1 MAESTRLC
9 ACHLA
14 LWAVALSTSTG
25 AAHAQWGKPLPGTP
39 AALAAAAAAPAA
51 TSAASA
57 PALPPLVS
65 GPGIALK
72 MMSGIQPPPGGEAG
86 KLLPIT
92 VKAQKMR
99 GRPDIETVA
108 EGDAV
113 MHRGDLAIHADL
125 LSYDHVED
133 LALARGN
140 VRIRQGTNR
149 YSGPEVQIKV
159 QRYEGYFLNPTYF
172 FGSTGAGGVAERIDF
187 IDSQRSVATDATYSS
202 CPADEGAPDWVLSS
216 ARVRMDFESNE
227 GIAEGAVLRFLG
239 VPILASPLLSFPLT
253 SERKSGWLPPSL
265 VVDNRAGV
273 QFQMPWYWNI
283 APNRDATITPLV
295 STKRGLGIGG
305 EFRYLESDYHGQLNL
320 DLIPHDRVE
329 DRDRYSI
336 GASHEAIWPGDTELK
351 IRVLRVSDDN
361 YWKDFPRPSDPDQ
374 LTPRLLLSD
383 IRLSRPFGDWTT
395 YARAQSWQALQDSDS
410 QFTNPY
416 ERLPQIGARTQHEL
430 PYGMQMGFEVEFN
443 HFVNPEDTT
452 PSGRVEGSRLHSLM
466 SFSRPWISPGWTVTP
481 KVSMNAAT
489 YSLDQPMADG
499 RKEASRVIPTLSV
512 DSAWTLERDTSIFGK
527 EMTQTLEPRIFYVYT
542 PYRDQN
548 DLPNFDAAGKTITP
562 YSLFSENAFSGIDR
576 VSDANQVTT
585 GLTTRLLDS
594 FTSGEIM
601 RLGVLQSYL
610 FSEQKVTPNGQP
622 QNSGFSDILLFAST
636 NVIPSWAL
644 HGETQYNP
652 VLGKFETSTAGAA
665 YSPGSFRTVA
675 LNYRYTRD
683 QSEQIELGWQWPL
696 FGRTPDQVSAS
707 GAPRNCTGALYSVG
721 RGNYSIRD
729 KRLIDSLLGFEYD
742 AGCWIARV
750 VMNRQS
756 TSQAQATTQV
766 MFQLE
771 LVGLSRIGSNP
782 LAVLKQNI
790 PGYRLLRDGPPVPQI
805 SSTYD

>member
-1 MAESTRLC
+1 M
-9 ACHLA
+9 
-14 LWAVALSTSTG
+14 
-25 AAHAQWGKPLPGTP
+25 
-39 AALAAAAAAPAA
+39 
-51 TSAASA
+51 
-57 PALPPLVS
+57 PPLVT

-72 MMSGIQPPPGGEAG
+72 MAPGIQPLPGGEAG
-86 KLLPIT
+86 KQLPIT

-253 SERKSGWLPPSL
+253 SERKTGWLPPSL

-707 GAPRNCTGALYSVG
+707 GAPRNCTGALYTVG